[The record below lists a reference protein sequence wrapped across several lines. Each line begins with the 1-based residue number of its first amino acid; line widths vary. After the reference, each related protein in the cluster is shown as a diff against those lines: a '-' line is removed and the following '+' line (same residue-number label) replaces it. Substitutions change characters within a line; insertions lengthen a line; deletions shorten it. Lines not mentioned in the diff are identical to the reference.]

1 MCSCDYSALESRL
14 GADIYNEQAMLD
26 EFLHGGG
33 DMHSLCAKMVFT
45 KELEG
50 IEVKDVKHKRPDLRK
65 KVKAVEFAKQFGGSS
80 KAISDSLGCT
90 TEEADVFSKAYD
102 EGFKGVTAFAKEGS
116 KNVRKNGYVLICEH
130 TGHKM
135 WWWDHKEWLNRQKNV
150 FTSEFWDKYREIKA
164 EWNSITH
171 SPYDTPPKEISL
183 VRYHFA
189 AASKWDRMALNAPT
203 QGSGIIIL
211 KDAMT
216 QLFNYIVDNNYFN
229 VIKLC
234 DLVHDEAVIE
244 CPKDMMSWV
253 HPLLEKFMFD
263 SAAKFCKSL
272 PIPAVGEVGN
282 HWIH

>member
-1 MCSCDYSALESRL
+1 M
-14 GADIYNEQAMLD
+14 
-26 EFLHGGG
+26 
-33 DMHSLCAKMVFT
+33 
-45 KELEG
+45 
-50 IEVKDVKHKRPDLRK
+50 
-65 KVKAVEFAKQFGGSS
+65 
-80 KAISDSLGCT
+80 
-90 TEEADVFSKAYD
+90 EEADVFSKAYD

-116 KNVRKNGYVLICEH
+116 KNVRKNGYVLICKY

-135 WWWDHKEWLNRQKNV
+135 WWWDHNEWLKRQKS
-150 FTSEFWDKYREIKA
+150 FTTEFWDKYRTIKQ
-164 EWNSITH
+164 EWSSKPH
-171 SPYDTPPKEISL
+171 SPLESPPKELSL

-211 KDAMT
+211 KDAMI
-216 QLFNYIVDNNYFN
+216 QLFNYIVENNYFG

-253 HPLLEKFMFD
+253 HPMLEKMMLD
-263 SAAKFCKSL
+263 SAAKYCKAL
-272 PIPAVGEVGN
+272 PIPAVGEVGD